1 MKNTILCLAVLFTL
15 TLTVRTGFSQSA
27 RTVIN
32 KDTLYLVP
40 VKNLRRANMI
50 IVERDYLAEKAG
62 TLRLQNRQLA
72 KRGDLY
78 KQMAAQAD
86 SAATGYRKA
95 YETEGK
101 AVVVANK
108 ALKELYAKYKRTKLA
123 VSIMGPALIIFLTL
137 ILIL

>member
-50 IVERDYLAEKAG
+50 IVERDYLAERAG
-62 TLRLQNRQLA
+62 TLLLQNRQLA
-72 KRGDLY
+72 ERGDLY